1 MIDVFSVKQRSRI
14 MARVRGTGNAAT
26 ELRLIAIFKEHG
38 ITGWRRKFQLF
49 GKPDFVFPIERV
61 ALFVDGCFWH
71 GCIIHG
77 TIPKTNAVFWQT
89 KIKKNRIRDKLVGK
103 RLRASRWVVLR
114 LWQHE
119 LKDGRK
125 VANKVR
131 RVLASGVR

>member
-1 MIDVFSVKQRSRI
+1 
-14 MARVRGTGNAAT
+14 MARVRGTENAAT
-26 ELRLIAIFKEHG
+26 ELRLIAIFREHG
-38 ITGWRRKFQLF
+38 IRGWRRKSPLF
-49 GKPDFVFPIERV
+49 GRPDFVFPIERV

-89 KIKKNRIRDKLVGK
+89 KIEKNRIRDKLVVK

-131 RVLASGVR
+131 RVLGRNQ